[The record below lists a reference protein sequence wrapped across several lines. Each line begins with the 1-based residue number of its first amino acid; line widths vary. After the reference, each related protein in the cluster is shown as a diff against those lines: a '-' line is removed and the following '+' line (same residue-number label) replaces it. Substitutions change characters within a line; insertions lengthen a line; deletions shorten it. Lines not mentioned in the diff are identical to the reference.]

1 MALTVL
7 DHGLGG
13 YNMNNNEKIDL
24 IQKMINGLKESI
36 KELND
41 MLNGNSEMTLEED
54 DIQFVGPTIDNQNR
68 QISALESLKQVLST

>member
-1 MALTVL
+1 MLA
-7 DHGLGG
+7 HGQVG
-13 YNMNNNEKIDL
+13 YNMNNTQKIDF
-24 IQKMINGLKESI
+24 IQQMIDGLKESI

-54 DIQFVGPTIDNQNR
+54 DIQFVGPAIDNQNR